1 MSQRIG
7 LILLLLSVVFSGE
20 VYGQQSYQDIYSG
33 LLAAH
38 VRNGSVEYG
47 GLKKQEKQV
56 QAILDS
62 MAAIDPTTLSVA
74 DQKAYYIN
82 AYNLWTIELVL
93 EHWPGIHSIKEAGS
107 FIRSPWKRN
116 FVRLHGDVISLDDI
130 EHGILR
136 RRFPD
141 PRVHF
146 ALNCASRSCP
156 PLAEK
161 PYRGEDLDAQLE
173 DRTASFINNP
183 ANIFVSKYRLHVS
196 KIFDWYS
203 DDFGGEDGV
212 WTFIRHYAGPQL
224 AASLNTVT
232 DRRLLFT
239 DYDWSLN
246 DRPLP
251 SRSSQEGDAAVRP

>member
-1 MSQRIG
+1 MSQRVG
-7 LILLLLSVVFSGE
+7 LLLLLLLVVFAGE
-20 VYGQQSYQDIYSG
+20 AYGQESYQDMYG
-33 LLAAH
+33 ALLAAH
-38 VRNGSVEYG
+38 VQNGVVEYG
-47 GLKKQEKQV
+47 GLKKQGKQV
-56 QAILDS
+56 QAVLDS
-62 MAAIDPTTLSVA
+62 LAAIDPATLSAA

-82 AYNLWTIELVL
+82 AYNLWTLELIL
-93 EHWPGIHSIKEAGS
+93 EHWPGIRSIKEAGS

-116 FVRLHGDVISLDDI
+116 FVRLHGGAVSLDDI

-136 RRFPD
+136 RQFSD

-156 PLAEK
+156 PLAAQ
-161 PYRGEDLDAQLE
+161 PYRGESLDAQLE
-173 DRTASFINNP
+173 ERTAAFINNP
-183 ANIFVSKYRLHVS
+183 ANTFVRQGRLHVS

-203 DDFGGEDGV
+203 DDFGGGDGV
-212 WTFIRHYAGPQL
+212 WAFIRHYAGPQL

-246 DRPLP
+246 DRPFP
-251 SRSSQEGDAAVRP
+251 SRSPKDGDAAVRP